1 MQRTGSGPGGPRW
14 RWGTRGD
21 VVLGAL
27 VALFATLSLWSA
39 PTFVDYDFRE
49 PDAWSVGL
57 AVLSGAAVAVRTRW
71 PLAALAV
78 ASVASLL
85 PVQQGYAQ
93 GVATLAP
100 LLVTYTVAAS
110 RPLRQS
116 AVATAGAGLLAVAV
130 LLTGPFEPSAA
141 DWFGNALLLGA
152 GFGVGRSVRIRRQ
165 QTVALEERNRA
176 LLEARE
182 ARSRAVEV
190 DERAAI
196 AREMQD
202 LVTHGLTALT
212 VQTAAARRLLRSDPA
227 TAEDLLGT
235 VERTGHDAIADMR
248 RILGVLRP
256 PGDAAEWRPQPG
268 LADIEDLVAS
278 ARAGGMSVEVVSVG
292 PVAEVE
298 PGVALTAYRL
308 VQEALRNAQQHA
320 GRAAVTVVLRWLPGS
335 LSLAVEDDGR
345 GVRDGQTEGRGL
357 RSMAERVQAYG
368 GRLRAGP
375 RGGGGFAV
383 TATLPTTR
391 STA

>member
-1 MQRTGSGPGGPRW
+1 MQRTAPGHRHARW
-14 RWGTRGD
+14 RWSARED

-27 VALFATLSLWSA
+27 VALFAVLSLWST
-39 PTFVDYDFRE
+39 PSFVDYDYRD
-49 PDAWSVGL
+49 PDALSVGL
-57 AVLSGAAVAVRTRW
+57 AVLAGAAVAVRTRW

-100 LLVTYTVAAS
+100 LLVAYTVAAL
-110 RPLRQS
+110 RPLRES
-116 AVATAGAGLLAVAV
+116 VVATVGAWLLAAAV
-130 LLTGPFEPSAA
+130 LLTGPFDPSPA
-141 DWFGNALLLGA
+141 DWFGNTLLLGTA
-152 GFGVGRSVRIRRQ
+152 FGVGRSVRVRRQ
-165 QTVALEERNRA
+165 QTASLEERNRA

-182 ARSRAVEV
+182 ARTRAVEV

-212 VQTAAARRLLRSDPA
+212 VQTAAARRLLRTDPD
-227 TAEDLLGT
+227 TAEELLRT
-235 VERTGHDAIADMR
+235 VERTGQDAIADMR
-248 RILGVLRP
+248 RILGILRP
-256 PGDAAEWRPQPG
+256 TGDVADLRPQPG
-268 LADIEDLVAS
+268 LADIDDLVAQV
-278 ARAGGMSVEVVSVG
+278 RAAGLSVELVSVG
-292 PVAEVE
+292 TAAEVE

-308 VQEALRNAQQHA
+308 VQEALRNCQQHA
-320 GRAAVTVVLRWLPGS
+320 GRAAATVVLHWRPGS

-345 GVRDGQTEGRGL
+345 GARDREAEGRGL
-357 RSMAERVQAYG
+357 RSLAERVQAYG

-383 TATLPTTR
+383 TATLPTSR
-391 STA
+391 SAA

>member
-1 MQRTGSGPGGPRW
+1 MQRSATLPAGPRW
-14 RWGTRGD
+14 RWGLRED
-21 VVLGAL
+21 VALGAL
-27 VALFATLSLWSA
+27 VAAFAVLSLWSA

-49 PDAWSVGL
+49 PDVLSVTL

-100 LLVTYTVAAS
+100 LLVTYTVAAG

-116 AVATAGAGLLAVAV
+116 APATACAGLLAVTV

-152 GFGVGRSVRIRRQ
+152 GFGVGRSVRVRRQ
-165 QTVALEERNRA
+165 QTAALEERNRA
-176 LLEARE
+176 LLEARA
-182 ARSRAVEV
+182 ARDRALEV
-190 DERAAI
+190 DERATI

-212 VQTAAARRLLRSDPA
+212 VQTAAARRLLRTDPD
-227 TAEDLLGT
+227 TAEEVLRT
-235 VERTGHDAIADMR
+235 VERTGQDAIADMR

-256 PGDAAEWRPQPG
+256 PSDVAEWRPQPG
-268 LADIEDLVAS
+268 LADIGDLVEQ
-278 ARAGGMSVEVVSVG
+278 ARATGLAVELVSVG
-292 PVAEVE
+292 TAADVE

-308 VQEALRNAQQHA
+308 VQEALRNCQQHA
-320 GRAAVTVVLRWLPGS
+320 GRAAATVSLQWLPGS
-335 LSLAVEDDGR
+335 LSLVVEDDGR
-345 GVRDGQTEGRGL
+345 GAADGGSEGRGL
-357 RSMAERVQAYG
+357 RSLAERVQAYG

-375 RGGGGFAV
+375 RGGGGFTV
-383 TATLPTTR
+383 TAVLPTSR
-391 STA
+391 SAA

>member
-1 MQRTGSGPGGPRW
+1 MQPPGVRPGTPRW
-14 RWGTRGD
+14 QWGARED

-27 VALFATLSLWSA
+27 VALFATLALWSA

-49 PDAWSVGL
+49 PDALSVGL

-100 LLVTYTVAAS
+100 LLVTYTVAAG

-116 AVATAGAGLLAVAV
+116 AVATAGAGLLAAV
-130 LLTGPFEPSAA
+130 VLVTGPFEPSLA
-141 DWFGNALLLGA
+141 DWFGNGLLLGT
-152 GFGVGRSVRIRRQ
+152 GFGVGRSVRLRREH
-165 QTVALEERNRA
+165 TAGLEERNRA

-190 DERAAI
+190 DERAAV

-212 VQTAAARRLLRSDPA
+212 VQTAAARRLLRSDPD
-227 TAEDLLGT
+227 TAEDLLRT
-235 VERTGHDAIADMR
+235 VERTGQDAIADMR

-256 PGDAAEWRPQPG
+256 SDDAADLRPQPG
-268 LADIEDLVAS
+268 LADIDDLVAS
-278 ARAGGMSVEVVSVG
+278 ARAAGLPVDLVSVG
-292 PVAEVE
+292 TAAEVE

-308 VQEALRNAQQHA
+308 VQEALRNCQQHA
-320 GRAAVTVVLRWLPGS
+320 GRAAATVVLHWRPGS

-345 GVRDGQTEGRGL
+345 GARDGESEGRGL
-357 RSMAERVQAYG
+357 RSLAERVAVYG

-375 RGGGGFAV
+375 RGGGGFTV
-383 TATLPTTR
+383 TATLPTSR
-391 STA
+391 SAA

>member
-1 MQRTGSGPGGPRW
+1 MQLSGVVPRSPRW
-14 RWGTRGD
+14 RWGVRED

-39 PTFVDYDFRE
+39 PEFVDYDFRE
-49 PDAWSVGL
+49 PDALAVGL
-57 AVLSGAAVAVRTRW
+57 AVLSGAAVALRTRR

-100 LLVTYTVAAS
+100 LLVTYTVAAAH
-110 RPLRQS
+110 PLRRS
-116 AVATAGAGLLAVAV
+116 APATAGAGLLAAVV

-152 GFGVGRSVRIRRQ
+152 GFGVGRSVRLRRQ
-165 QTVALEERNRA
+165 HTAGLEERNRA
-176 LLEARE
+176 LSEAQE

-212 VQTAAARRLLRSDPA
+212 VQTAAARRLLRTDPD
-227 TAEDLLGT
+227 TAEDLLRT
-235 VERTGHDAIADMR
+235 VERIGQDAVADMR
-248 RILGVLRP
+248 RVLGVLRP
-256 PGDAAEWRPQPG
+256 TGDAAELRPQPG
-268 LADIEDLVAS
+268 LADIDDLVAS
-278 ARAGGMSVEVVSVG
+278 VRAAGMPVELVSIG
-292 PVAEVE
+292 TAAEVE

-308 VQEALRNAQQHA
+308 VQEALRNCQQHA
-320 GRAAVTVVLRWLPGS
+320 GRAAATIVLHWRPGS

-345 GVRDGQTEGRGL
+345 GARDGGPGGRGL
-357 RSMAERVQAYG
+357 RSLAERVAAYG

-383 TATLPTTR
+383 TATLPTSR
-391 STA
+391 SAA

>member
-1 MQRTGSGPGGPRW
+1 VQRSATLPAGPRW
-14 RWGTRGD
+14 RWGLRED
-21 VVLGAL
+21 VALGAL
-27 VALFATLSLWSA
+27 VAAFAVLSLWSA

-49 PDAWSVGL
+49 PDVLSVTL

-100 LLVTYTVAAS
+100 LLVTYTVAAG

-116 AVATAGAGLLAVAV
+116 APATACAGLLAVTV

-152 GFGVGRSVRIRRQ
+152 GFGVGRSVRVRRQ
-165 QTVALEERNRA
+165 QTAALEERNRA
-176 LLEARE
+176 LLEARA
-182 ARSRAVEV
+182 ARDRALEV
-190 DERAAI
+190 DERATI

-212 VQTAAARRLLRSDPA
+212 VQTAAARRLLRTDPD
-227 TAEDLLGT
+227 TAEEVLRT
-235 VERTGHDAIADMR
+235 VERTGQDAVD
-248 RILGVLRP
+248 
-256 PGDAAEWRPQPG
+256 
-268 LADIEDLVAS
+268 
-278 ARAGGMSVEVVSVG
+278 
-292 PVAEVE
+292 VE

-308 VQEALRNAQQHA
+308 VQEALRNCQQHA
-320 GRAAVTVVLRWLPGS
+320 GRAAATVSLQWLPGS
-335 LSLAVEDDGR
+335 LSLVVEDDGR
-345 GVRDGQTEGRGL
+345 GAADGGSEGRGL
-357 RSMAERVQAYG
+357 RSLAERVQAYG

-375 RGGGGFAV
+375 RGGGGFTV
-383 TATLPTTR
+383 TAVLPTSR
-391 STA
+391 SAA